1 VLRDIPDSCCGVAYA
16 VGPMPLL
23 STRDSANGFL
33 PTAMKRPWGQ
43 IMPIVCRH
51 NVLDAK
57 IVQQW
62 PQFLR
67 NRWIIP
73 FRIGYAKNRTRALW
87 WSISEA
93 AGRGPSLS
101 FIRRT

>member
-1 VLRDIPDSCCGVAYA
+1 
-16 VGPMPLL
+16 
-23 STRDSANGFL
+23 
-33 PTAMKRPWGQ
+33 
-43 IMPIVCRH
+43 MPIVCRH

-62 PQFLR
+62 LLFLR

-73 FRIGYAKNRTRALW
+73 FRIGYAKNRTRALR
-87 WSISEA
+87 WSTSEA

-101 FIRRT
+101 FIHPA